1 MNADITVYLNK
12 RKFAVLY
19 WNKNGEKNHNF
30 VHSGFVKTCDELV
43 KRLEETPSPQED
55 SVLSEELAVFNNDQM
70 NYYKD
75 LDDLNKKVS
84 TGDSS
89 GDCYDN
95 KGLIE
100 KIME

>member
-1 MNADITVYLNK
+1 MNK
-12 RKFAVLY
+12 RQFAVLI
-19 WNKNGEKNHNF
+19 WKRNCEKIRNF

>member
-1 MNADITVYLNK
+1 MNFNK
-12 RKFAVLY
+12 RQFAVHY
-19 WNKNGEKNHNF
+19 WKKNCEKNCNF
-30 VHSGFVKTCDELV
+30 VHSEFVKTYDELF

-89 GDCYDN
+89 GECYDN

>member
-1 MNADITVYLNK
+1 MK
-12 RKFAVLY
+12 
-19 WNKNGEKNHNF
+19 KNRNF
-30 VHSGFVKTCDELV
+30 VNSEFVKTCDELI

-89 GDCYDN
+89 GECYDN

>member
-1 MNADITVYLNK
+1 MK
-12 RKFAVLY
+12 
-19 WNKNGEKNHNF
+19 KNCGKNCSF
-30 VHSGFVKTCDELV
+30 VQSGIVKTCDNLV

-89 GDCYDN
+89 GDCYEN